1 MDKTLKR
8 QVVMVDKNF
17 DKITYEDKNGNVKGT
32 FQTFTFES
40 DGANGPYNEGYD
52 QNLISKREMET
63 EKIPDIG
70 SRQPLKIE
78 QDKTSVDGDPVKI
91 AFTTLQTRQDQYG
104 MLFAIQFLNGTEK
117 AIYSY
122 SVFTSDGSVDT
133 QQSIKTLG
141 GITLNGITYEYF
153 LAKIAPDSQG
163 RTETTVQIDFYAQL
177 LTNGK
182 MVLKIYEGF
191 TFNNFSGRDYISA
204 DLTTHTPYPHQED
217 FDKHKFRDVM
227 IGNVL
232 LAGTQRADGTVKAD
246 ESLRLGSVNLR
257 GAIPYRYTVVLPF
270 VSPAASSGTGG
281 WTNVYPK
288 PPDYPVPVFPVIG
301 TGQVIIA
308 LLTHN
313 FDNDSAI
320 PSPFTLEYRLLV
332 YKESQSS
339 TTKHSLGSVTY
350 TSSKFKRSINCFSL
364 NKSFTYDPPSDCIGL
379 GIQFK
384 QTPYHVNTAIGSE
397 SRLFLSVE
405 QMAT

>member
-1 MDKTLKR
+1 
-8 QVVMVDKNF
+8 
-17 DKITYEDKNGNVKGT
+17 
-32 FQTFTFES
+32 
-40 DGANGPYNEGYD
+40 
-52 QNLISKREMET
+52 
-63 EKIPDIG
+63 
-70 SRQPLKIE
+70 
-78 QDKTSVDGDPVKI
+78 
-91 AFTTLQTRQDQYG
+91 

-163 RTETTVQIDFYAQL
+163 RTETTVQIDFYAGL

-182 MVLKIYEGF
+182 MSMKIYEGF
-191 TFNNFSGRDYISA
+191 TFNNFSGSDYVSA

-301 TGQVIIA
+301 TGQMIIA

>member
-1 MDKTLKR
+1 MLWWIKK
-8 QVVMVDKNF
+8 F
-17 DKITYEDKNGNVKGT
+17 EKITYEDGNGNVKGT

-40 DGANGPYNEGYD
+40 GGAHMPYNEGYG
-52 QNLISKREMET
+52 QNLSVKREMEM

-70 SRQPLKIE
+70 PRQPIKIE
-78 QDKTSVDGDPVKI
+78 QNDNGVAGDAVKI
-91 AFTTLQTRQDQYG
+91 AFTTLQTRQDEYG
-104 MLFAIQFLNGTEK
+104 LLFAIQILNGTEK
-117 AIYSY
+117 AIHSY

-141 GITLNGITYEYF
+141 NITVNGNTYKYF
-153 LAKIAPDSQG
+153 LARIASDIRS
-163 RTETTVQIDFYAQL
+163 RTETTVQFNFFQGQL
-177 LTNGK
+177 PNGR
-182 MVLKIYEGF
+182 MAIKIYEGF
-191 TFNNFSGRDYISA
+191 TFNNFDRSDYNGAGDIG
-204 DLTTHTPYPHQED
+204 TTSYHPYPHQED

-227 IGNVL
+227 HGNVL

-257 GAIPYRYTVVLPF
+257 GAVPYRYTVVLPF
-270 VSPAASSGTGG
+270 LSPAASSGNGG

-301 TGQVIIA
+301 TGQMIIA

-320 PSPFTLEYRLLV
+320 PDPFTLEFRLVV

-350 TSSKFKRSINCFSL
+350 TSNKFKRSINCFSL

-405 QMAT
+405 QMVT